1 VEIVVSPPSWDS
13 SSAEHSCYAPGSGF
27 ATFCS
32 PAVGD
37 LARLILTYAI
47 YVTTWELRQQSRNE
61 LLGHLSN
68 HQSVHEWQSTAR
80 HGLEDVMLK
89 TTAPHDPL
97 GLRISLTAHVHH
109 VSILLHWPLNDL
121 LAFIGSQVG
130 HREKHEAQEK
140 LRLWIEE
147 DEGRTARRTVHHA
160 CMLFTLTKSNPSR
173 GFHEPF
179 ALLIATVTIWA
190 FNQLSSY
197 MSSATVRNNSG
208 IERLP
213 TVRLDKLRDMG
224 AADSWVE
231 NGGTMRGHLTDV
243 GNISAPRAG
252 RILLQVAC
260 RTLLAMEIWTLSQGF
275 AKVLSLL
282 GDP

>member
-1 VEIVVSPPSWDS
+1 
-13 SSAEHSCYAPGSGF
+13 
-27 ATFCS
+27 
-32 PAVGD
+32 
-37 LARLILTYAI
+37 
-47 YVTTWELRQQSRNE
+47 
-61 LLGHLSN
+61 
-68 HQSVHEWQSTAR
+68 VHEWQSTAR